1 MQRADY
7 TLVTRQNR
15 NGTLLVGGFGG
26 GADDEPLGGAGHA
39 PEDATATGD
48 AQSVVALAGESDG
61 FLPFVGLGGGE
72 LGLAGFAVDGEVVQ
86 GL

>member
-26 GADDEPLGGAGHA
+26 AGGGADDEPLGGAGHA
-39 PEDATATGD
+39 AEDATATGD

-61 FLPFVGLGGGE
+61 FLAFVGEVGLGGGE
-72 LGLAGFAVDGEVVQ
+72 VVQ